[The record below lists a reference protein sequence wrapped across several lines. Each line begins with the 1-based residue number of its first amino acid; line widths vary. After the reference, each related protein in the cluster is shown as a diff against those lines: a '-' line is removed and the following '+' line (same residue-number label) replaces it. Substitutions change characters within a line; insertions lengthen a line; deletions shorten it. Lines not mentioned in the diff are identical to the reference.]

1 MRPNKGKAYADTIWK
16 ILEGIGMLTV
26 AIMAPNAVQLFGM
39 GSNRYTVPRTPLRRT
54 LRRFERNGLVE
65 RVSSER
71 TAWKYQLTKKGR
83 EVLKRKAVESIKIMK
98 LPRWDGKWRIVVFD
112 IPENL
117 RSVRDAFRKKLRGL
131 GFRYVNLSVWVCPYE
146 CQDEINAIVEYFKIG
161 KYVRYIR
168 ADYFDG
174 AEQAEKM
181 FGLS

>member
-1 MRPNKGKAYADTIWK
+1 MRPKKGKAYIDTIWK

-26 AIMAPNAVQLFGM
+26 ALMAPNAVQLFGM
-39 GSNRYTVPRTPLRRT
+39 GSNRYTLPRTPLRRT
-54 LRRFERNGLVE
+54 LRRFERSGLVE

-71 TAWKYQLTKKGR
+71 TAWKYQLTKKGK
-83 EVLKRKAVESIKIMK
+83 EVLKKRAVETIKIMK
-98 LPRWDGKWRIVVFD
+98 PPRWDRKWRIVVFD

-117 RSVRDAFRKKLRGL
+117 RRTRDVFRKKLRDL
-131 GFRYVNLSVWVCPYE
+131 GFRYVNLSVWVSPYE
-146 CQDEINAIVEYFKIG
+146 CQVEINAIVEYFKIG

-174 AEQAEKM
+174 MEQAEKM